1 MSFGY
6 RRSFR
11 AFDWLRFNL
20 NKKSASATA
29 RLGPITHTRS
39 STGRR
44 STSIRLPGGFT
55 WRRSRR
61 GDSR

>member
-11 AFDWLRFNL
+11 AFDWLRF
-20 NKKSASATA
+20 KSASATA

>member
-6 RRSFR
+6 RHSFR
-11 AFDWLRFNL
+11 IFDWLKLNL
-20 NKKSASATA
+20 NKKSVSGTA
-29 RLGPITHTRS
+29 RLGPVTHTRS

-55 WRRSRR
+55 WRRSGR
-61 GDSR
+61 